1 MVRSI
6 TAMDLLNLIILAYA
20 LCKILPYV
28 DRDFKAWRG
37 CSAQQIRLKVGK
49 LILQR
54 IFLYRM
60 AQDLQTAKNKSS
72 LEKAFGKLLV
82 RFAKLN

>member
-60 AQDLQTAKNKSS
+60 AQTAKNKSS
-72 LEKAFGKLLV
+72 VEKAFGKLLV